1 MEYKKYVQKPF
12 EVEAYQN
19 DSGDYVFRY
28 KTNGEYTESTMPK
41 EAFESIYA
49 LKGEQSMKISPYQT
63 PGLRNESDVVI
74 QVGTYGK

>member
-28 KTNGEYTESTMPK
+28 KGKGGYIESTMPK
-41 EAFESIYA
+41 EAFESIYT
-49 LKGEQSMKISPYQT
+49 LKGE
-63 PGLRNESDVVI
+63 
-74 QVGTYGK
+74 

>member
-28 KTNGEYTESTMPK
+28 KGNGGYIESTMHK
-41 EAFESIYA
+41 EAFESIYT
-49 LKGEQSMKISPYQT
+49 LQGE
-63 PGLRNESDVVI
+63 
-74 QVGTYGK
+74 

>member
-28 KTNGEYTESTMPK
+28 KTNGEYIESTMPK
-41 EAFESIYA
+41 ESFESIYE
-49 LKGEQSMKISPYQT
+49 LKE
-63 PGLRNESDVVI
+63 E
-74 QVGTYGK
+74 